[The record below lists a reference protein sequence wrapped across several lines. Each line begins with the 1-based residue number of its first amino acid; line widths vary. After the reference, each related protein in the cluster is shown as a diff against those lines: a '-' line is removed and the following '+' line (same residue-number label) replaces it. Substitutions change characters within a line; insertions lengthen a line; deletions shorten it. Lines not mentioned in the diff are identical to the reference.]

1 MTPPELSITGAGPGQ
16 GTMLGDALPDL
27 AVRGE
32 GGIDV
37 FDRLDQPDHRRSRFR
52 CLGRVVTGPD
62 GADRAEAFETA
73 GKQDPGRL
81 MRAAAALQG
90 QDAALDPAFR
100 LSAATGFPR
109 AQGGAAALLLFLRID
124 FLRAW
129 TLADQGLQR
138 YLQAL
143 GTDPARATE
152 RPGETAAQVALA
164 YDFNRI
170 GAGVT
175 LARAILP
182 ALPRPDL
189 CADGHAYALRMLGD
203 LALRGAE
210 AALALDCFEG
220 AIAIGDNPHR
230 RARALAAATALGDA
244 EAIARHRPKAPA

>member
-1 MTPPELSITGAGPGQ
+1 
-16 GTMLGDALPDL
+16 MLGDALPDL

-37 FDRLDQPDHRRSRFR
+37 YDRLEQPDHRRSRFR

-62 GADRAEAFETA
+62 GTPRPETFEAAGPQVADRLT
-73 GKQDPGRL
+73 R
-81 MRAAAALQG
+81 AALQIDR
-90 QDAALDPAFR
+90 QDSGLDPAFR
-100 LSAATGFPR
+100 LSATTGFPR
-109 AQGGAAALLLFLRID
+109 AHDSAAALLLFMRID

-138 YLQAL
+138 FRRAL
-143 GTDPARATE
+143 DTDPARATE
-152 RPGETAAQVALA
+152 RPGELAAQVALA

-170 GAGVT
+170 SDGIA
-175 LARAILP
+175 LAPRVLRAV
-182 ALPRPDL
+182 PRPDL

-210 AALALDCFEG
+210 ARLALGCFEA

-244 EAIARHRPKAPA
+244 EAIARHRTESTA